1 MDTTVKH
8 IASAE
13 EFLHLDLTGEYALD
27 ADIDLGGRDWTPLG
41 SDDAPF
47 CGVLDGCGHTISNF
61 CITKTD
67 GAGNTGIFGVN
78 AGTVQDVT
86 FKNVRLSPK
95 IVGSANV
102 GLLAGHNDGS
112 FWGVR
117 TEGCAVILTCS
128 APARVLL
135 GGLAGLST
143 GSFRN
148 VSLDAEV
155 HADCGD
161 ADVIAAG
168 FVGKT
173 DGGVFEC
180 VETFGEL
187 HLTGERTR
195 AALFGGELCDT
206 VLRACRFS
214 APMNLLNGELFTQY
228 ALEETGC
235 TEFDGCLWRDNHGA
249 DRFLPK
255 QALALRRLCC
265 EHMER
270 MGSIA
275 WTPDRT
281 LRFTCSCGAKVHAQ
295 VFEAG
300 VMHIGLPYCHKNNS
314 YEQFLDCFRPD
325 GTLQPWLAADGYDVF
340 DLYMGNDCSGAVYWA
355 WGRAGNDLTYRW
367 TENMMPEQRMGVLP
381 VAGYD
386 GYCSPLSADVVAKNT
401 PEVIAE
407 AYANARTGDAV
418 LCYGKGGHVRMLCR
432 APAVYRD
439 RAGTISLK
447 RSYLVTHEQG
457 GGLLTARKKVSSW
470 LLSERY
476 TFAQLLRDNYI
487 PITCKTL
494 QDGRREEPQVSLTRE
509 GDRLDGCT
517 VRSNYRITSL
527 DAQIVT
533 EAGTPVW
540 SGRYYTA
547 VCTYDE
553 EGHDARPRETV
564 RSVPLSCLRP
574 LLPHTVMQ
582 RGKRYVCRL
591 SVLLGTGERFVLD
604 DAAFLW

>member
-1 MDTTVKH
+1 MDMTVKH
-8 IASAE
+8 ITSVE
-13 EFLHLDLTGEYALD
+13 ELLRLDLSGRYVLD
-27 ADIDLGGRDWTPLG
+27 ADLDLGGRDWTPLG
-41 SDDAPF
+41 SDGAPF
-47 CGVLDGCGHTISNF
+47 CGELDGCGHTISNF
-61 CITKTD
+61 RVTKTD
-67 GAGNTGIFGVN
+67 DAGNAGIFGVN
-78 AGTVQDVT
+78 AGRIMDLTVRS
-86 FKNVRLSPK
+86 VRVSPS
-95 IVGSANV
+95 VSDAACV
-102 GLLAGHNDGS
+102 GLLAGRNDGD

-117 TEGCAVILTCS
+117 AEGCSVILTCD
-128 APARVLL
+128 APARVVL
-135 GGLAGLST
+135 GGLAGRST

-148 VSLDAEV
+148 VQLDAAI
-155 HADCGD
+155 HADCAD

-168 FVGKT
+168 LVGET
-173 DGGVFEC
+173 DGGLLEC
-180 VETFGEL
+180 AETFGEM
-187 HLTGERTR
+187 HLTGRNVR
-195 AALFGGELCDT
+195 AALFGGRLHDT

-214 APMNLLNGELFTQY
+214 APMNLQNGELFSDY

-235 TEFDGCLWRDNHGA
+235 TEFDGCLWRDNRGA
-249 DRFLPK
+249 DRFLPP

-281 LRFTCSCGAKVHAQ
+281 LHFRCSCGAKVHGQ

-300 VMHIGLPYCHKNNS
+300 VTRVGMPYCHKNNS

-355 WGRAGNDLTYRW
+355 WSRAGNDLSYRW
-367 TENMMPEQRMGVLP
+367 TENMMPAQNMGVLP

-386 GYCSPLSADVVAKNT
+386 GHCAMLSADVVAKNT

-407 AYANARTGDAV
+407 AYANCRTGDAV
-418 LCYGKGGHVRMLCR
+418 LNYGRGGHVRMLCR

-439 RAGTISLK
+439 RAGRISLK

-457 GGLLTARKKVSSW
+457 GGLLTERKKVSSW
-470 LLSERY
+470 LLHETY
-476 TFAQLLRDNYI
+476 TFAQLLRDSYI
-487 PITCKTL
+487 PITTKTL
-494 QDGRREEPQVSLTRE
+494 RDGRREKPHVRLERT
-509 GDRLDGCT
+509 GDTLDGCT

-527 DAQIVT
+527 DAQVLG
-533 EAGTPVW
+533 EAGAPVW

-564 RSVPLSCLRP
+564 RDVPLTKLRP
-574 LLPHTVMQ
+574 LLPHAAMR
-582 RGKRYVCRL
+582 RGARYVCRL
-591 SVLLGTGERFVLD
+591 TVLIATGERFSLD
-604 DAAFLW
+604 DAAFVW